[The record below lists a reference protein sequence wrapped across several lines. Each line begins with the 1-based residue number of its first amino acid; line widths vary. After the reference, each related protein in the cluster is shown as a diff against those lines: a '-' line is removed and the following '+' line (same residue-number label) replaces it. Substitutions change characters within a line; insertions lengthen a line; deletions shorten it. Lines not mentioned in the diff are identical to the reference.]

1 MKDSTEHVIRELTVQ
16 LESLRLQVAGTEQ
29 ALAALR
35 TDHKVAAPVLRR
47 TKSQFLREHLRDH
60 PEGVRVSRVNEVIAA
75 RGYKTRFANSQYNWV
90 YQDRDAKQSF
100 IITEGVVRLRSEA
113 PESNAQNRVA
123 VEAAAHRANS
133 DPGGTQGHDA
143 DHQPLRGL

>member
-35 TDHKVAAPVLRR
+35 TNHKVADPVLRR

-75 RGYKTRFANSQYNWV
+75 RGYNTRSVSRQYNWV

-100 IITEGVVRLRSEA
+100 VITDGVVRLRFEA

-133 DPGGTQGHDA
+133 DPDGTQGHGA
-143 DHQPLRGL
+143 DH

>member
-1 MKDSTEHVIRELTVQ
+1 MKDSTEHVVHELTVQ
-16 LESLRLQVAGTEQ
+16 LESLRLQVAVTEQ

-35 TDHKVAAPVLRR
+35 TNQKVAAPVLRR
-47 TKSQFLREHLRDH
+47 TKSQLLREHLRDN

-75 RGYKTRFANSQYNWV
+75 RGYNARSVNRQYNWV

-100 IITEGVVRLRSEA
+100 VITEGVVRLRSEA

-123 VEAAAHRANS
+123 VEGAARRANS
-133 DPGGTQGHDA
+133 DPSGTQGHGA
-143 DHQPLRGL
+143 EH